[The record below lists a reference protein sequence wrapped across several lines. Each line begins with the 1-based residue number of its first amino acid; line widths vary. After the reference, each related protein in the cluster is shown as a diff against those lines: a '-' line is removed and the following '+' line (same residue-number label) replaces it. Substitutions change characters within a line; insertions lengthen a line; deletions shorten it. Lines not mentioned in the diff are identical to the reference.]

1 MPAQR
6 PRARQQQYSLS
17 TKSEGCHGSEL
28 GEALRAH
35 GCGVLLPGKQDV
47 APLGTGAFP
56 VGVAVGA
63 QNADT
68 LEGTVQ
74 GSGALRTTVTLL

>member
-1 MPAQR
+1 M
-6 PRARQQQYSLS
+6 
-17 TKSEGCHGSEL
+17 
-28 GEALRAH
+28 RAH